1 MRNKNKNKNKNKNY
15 TRMTTSELAEATRD
29 LEKEFV
35 FEKGKPLEAKDRKA
49 HAAARRRGR
58 PRIGLG
64 AEKIRV
70 TIERGLLREADR
82 FARSRGM
89 SRSEMIA
96 RGLRAVLA
104 IG

>member
-1 MRNKNKNKNKNKNY
+1 MRNKNKNKQY
-15 TRMTTSELAEATRD
+15 TLMTASELAQATKEFD
-29 LEKEFV
+29 EEFV
-35 FEKGKPLEAKDRKA
+35 FQKGEPLAARDRKL
-49 HAAARRRGR
+49 HAAARKRGR

-82 FARSRGM
+82 FARSKGM

>member
-1 MRNKNKNKNKNKNY
+1 MMTRKKKY
-15 TRMTTSELAEATRD
+15 SRMTTSELAEAT
-29 LEKEFV
+29 KEFEEEFA
-35 FEKGKPLEAKDRKA
+35 FEKGKPLAAKDRKL
-49 HAAARRRGR
+49 HGAARKRGR

-70 TIERGLLREADR
+70 TIERGLLREVDS
-82 FARSRGM
+82 FARSKGM